1 MNLIVIFLFSLIVK
15 CLYAHTHPFPDDNES
30 AAGRRLSSQCT
41 NQVHRIMKERSME
54 VGLNDELDKACKPA
68 MGEHCSEMDI
78 EKGVEFLCLQDKFD
92 EIKANPEHA
101 ECAEQIEI
109 LTGIASQEL
118 DLEQVLFQACEPM
131 VQKFCSKGT
140 VLFEGS

>member
-1 MNLIVIFLFSLIVK
+1 
-15 CLYAHTHPFPDDNES
+15 
-30 AAGRRLSSQCT
+30 
-41 NQVHRIMKERSME
+41 ME

-140 VLFEGS
+140 VLFIRVDGSVTNILKP